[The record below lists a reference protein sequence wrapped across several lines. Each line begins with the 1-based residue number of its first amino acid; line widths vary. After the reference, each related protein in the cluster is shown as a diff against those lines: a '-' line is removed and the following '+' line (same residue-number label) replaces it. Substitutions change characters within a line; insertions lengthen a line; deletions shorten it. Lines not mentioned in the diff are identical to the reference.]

1 MISAKKTSE
10 WVKKNATSQITGSGF
25 NAGGSQIVGSQIAVN
40 KKITEPLLQP
50 EELVEH
56 QS

>member
-25 NAGGSQIVGSQIAVN
+25 NAGGSQIAAGPTAVN

-50 EELVEH
+50 EELVDH